1 MPDIVVDRALF
12 AVHLA
17 RVMPAVGKS
26 AQNVLLHGVLVVFRG
41 GELSLH
47 AQNGEQHARSTCDAP
62 HDGNLMVLVQAVK
75 LHEIVRSSR
84 ETDLRLEHDG
94 DVLRVH
100 LGSSQF
106 ELLTLDLTSYQPFP
120 AAVTTQTMIVEG
132 ADFAR
137 MLRQSSAAVSGEA
150 ARYAMQ
156 GVCIA
161 VTGPDADVQF
171 VGTNGRCLVVASCKT
186 FGNTPWKQVV
196 VPPLSL
202 RLVPQTEGRVTLSTN
217 GRQLVVKTANLEAAS
232 LLVEGTYP
240 QYSLIIPKGSAA
252 ACYTLVPKELTAAV
266 RQAGVMADRETL
278 RMRVDAR
285 EDRLEFSAQ
294 SADSGKS
301 RVELLTRRRGLATDV
316 FLNPVLLSEILG
328 IIIGDECE
336 LGIRSGGE
344 PITVTTPGMLALVM
358 PMT

>member
-1 MPDIVVDRALF
+1 MPDIVIDRALF

-26 AQNVLLHGVLVVFRG
+26 AQNAILHGVLVRLFN
-41 GELSLH
+41 GELTLH
-47 AQNGEQHARSTCDAP
+47 AQNGEQHARSTCVAP
-62 HDGNLMVLVQAVK
+62 HDGNLMVLVQAAK
-75 LHEIVRSSR
+75 LHEIIRSSK
-84 ETDLRLEHDG
+84 ELEVRLEHDR
-94 DVLRVH
+94 DLLRVH

-106 ELLTLDLTSYQPFP
+106 ELITMELNSYSPFP
-120 AAVTTQTMIVEG
+120 DVTTSQTVILEG

-137 MLRQSSAAVSGEA
+137 LLRQSSAAVSGEA

-161 VTGPDADVQF
+161 VTGPNADVQF
-171 VGTNGRCLVVASCKT
+171 VGTNGRALVISSCKT
-186 FGNTPWKQVV
+186 RSNTAWKQAV

-202 RLVPQTEGRVTLSTN
+202 RLVPQTESRVTLSTN
-217 GRQLVVKTANLEAAS
+217 GRQLVAKTANLEVSS
-232 LLVEGTYP
+232 LLVEGNYP
-240 QYSLIIPKGSAA
+240 RYELTIPKGQPAA
-252 ACYTLVPKELTAAV
+252 SYTVAPKELSAAV

-285 EDRLEFSAQ
+285 EDRLELSAQ

-301 RVELLTRRRGLATDV
+301 RVELVTRRRGLATDV
-316 FLNPVLLSEILG
+316 FLNPVLLSDILA
-328 IIIGDECE
+328 ITIGDECE

-344 PITVTTPGMLALVM
+344 PVTITTPGMLALVM